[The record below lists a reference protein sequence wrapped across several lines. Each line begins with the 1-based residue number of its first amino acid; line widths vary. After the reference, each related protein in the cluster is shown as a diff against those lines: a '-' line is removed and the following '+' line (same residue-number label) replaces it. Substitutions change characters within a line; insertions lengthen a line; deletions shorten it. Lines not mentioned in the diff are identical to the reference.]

1 MLHQHIGWKRDRGR
15 GLGGD
20 CNEVT
25 TSLCSSLQCSILHI
39 QVCWKCAWAT
49 TGFVWILDN
58 VIAFTAASR
67 KWLTAGYLAV
77 CKTQFIQIQ
86 YFTKQSQH
94 MGIKI
99 SLNMHSLLNKKK
111 NHGTEMDTL
120 RDLLMKLVRKA
131 NHSIW
136 FHLYGSKVCQTVHNE
151 PSHGAQPT
159 SALFKGLS
167 RCEIVFL
174 GWYQTTFKSHLGHK

>member
-86 YFTKQSQH
+86 YFTKSSQH
-94 MGIKI
+94 MGIEI
-99 SLNMHSLLNKKK
+99 SLNMHSLLNKKESWHWDGHIK
-111 NHGTEMDTL
+111 GFTHETCSQGKSQHLISSLWKQGVPDCTQWTIPRGTT
-120 RDLLMKLVRKA
+120 
-131 NHSIW
+131 
-136 FHLYGSKVCQTVHNE
+136 HLCTV
-151 PSHGAQPT
+151 
-159 SALFKGLS
+159 
-167 RCEIVFL
+167 
-174 GWYQTTFKSHLGHK
+174 